1 MRYPIAFVVAF
12 GLSLYFTPLVRK
24 AAVAYGV
31 VDRPDAK
38 LKRHLEPTPYLG
50 GIAVYLSFLFALA
63 LAYEFTSNV
72 LGLLL
77 GGSIIVM
84 LGLFDDLKVLSP
96 QVKLVGQVVAALV
109 LIKADIM
116 IRLTFLPD
124 GIRVALT
131 LLWLVGMTNAI
142 NLIDVSDGLAAG
154 VASIAGM
161 FLYAIAV
168 FNGADNVAMLT
179 LALVGATLGFLGF
192 NRPPARIYLGDAGSM
207 FLGFM
212 LGALAMTGHYT
223 FNHRLAAVAPLVILG
238 VPLFDTCYV
247 MGVRAIRG
255 IPVMQGSPDHFAV
268 RLRNNGLR
276 AGLIAVVTYAISVFL
291 GASALALCYVPQAAA
306 YAILG
311 TLLTLAGAAVWGLH
325 RLGRGLDFE

>member
-1 MRYPIAFVVAF
+1 MAF

-31 VDRPDAK
+31 VDHPDTK
-38 LKRHLEPTPYLG
+38 LKRHREPIPYLG
-50 GIAVYLSFLFALA
+50 GISVYLSFLFALA

-96 QVKLVGQVVAALV
+96 QVKLLGQVVAALV

-124 GIRVALT
+124 GIRIALT
-131 LLWLVGMTNAI
+131 LLWLVGMSNAI

-168 FNGADNVAMLT
+168 FNGADNVAMIT

-192 NRPPARIYLGDAGSM
+192 NRPPARIYLGDTGSM

-223 FNHRLAAVAPLVILG
+223 FNHRVAAVAPLVILG

-247 MGVRAIRG
+247 MGVRLIRG

-268 RLRNNGLR
+268 RLRNNGMR
-276 AGLIAVVTYAISVFL
+276 AGLIAVLTYAISAFL
-291 GASALALCYVPQAAA
+291 GASALALCYVPPAAA

-311 TLLTLAGAAVWGLH
+311 TLLALAGATVWALH
-325 RLGRGLDFE
+325 RLGRGLDFEGRV

>member
-1 MRYPIAFVVAF
+1 M
-12 GLSLYFTPLVRK
+12 
-24 AAVAYGV
+24 
-31 VDRPDAK
+31 
-38 LKRHLEPTPYLG
+38 
-50 GIAVYLSFLFALA
+50 FALA
-63 LAYEFTSNV
+63 LAYEFTLNV

-96 QVKLVGQVVAALV
+96 QVKLLGQVVAALV

-124 GIRVALT
+124 GLRVALT
-131 LLWLVGMTNAI
+131 LLWLVGMSNAI

-154 VASIAGM
+154 VGSIAGM
-161 FLYAIAV
+161 FLYAIAI
-168 FNGADNVAMLT
+168 FNGAENVAMLT
-179 LALVGATLGFLGF
+179 LALVGSTLGFLAF
-192 NRPPARIYLGDAGSM
+192 NRPPARIYLGDTGSM

-223 FNHRLAAVAPLVILG
+223 FNHRVAAVAPLVILG

-247 MGVRAIRG
+247 IGVRVVRG
-255 IPVMQGSPDHFAV
+255 IPVMHGSPDHFAV
-268 RLRNNGLR
+268 RLRNNGMR
-276 AGLIAVVTYAISVFL
+276 AGLIAVITYAASVFL
-291 GASALALCYVPQAAA
+291 GASALALCYVPETIA

-311 TLLTLAGAAVWGLH
+311 TLAALSGTAVWGLH
-325 RLGRGLDFE
+325 RLGRGAEFRGRL